1 MAVDPVRI
9 HTKKTG
15 RKEPEKHD
23 SKWPRMQGATERE
36 RATRA
41 LRDSEERFRATF
53 EQAAVGI
60 AHTTTDNRILEVN
73 QKLCDILG
81 YTAQELRQLKTRD
94 LTLPEDRDTQDRL
107 RQEVIA
113 GERPYFQAEKR
124 YVRKDGRTIWVNRT
138 VTLARQAAGGEPY
151 LIQVIE
157 DITERKRVEQRL
169 DSAKRAHRVLAEC
182 GHALVHAEDETALLR
197 EMCRVVVESG
207 GYKMAWVGLAT
218 GDPAR
223 PVHPAAHAGFGDDA
237 PMTGAAGWGVDGRY
251 QGFMHEVI
259 TTGAPHIARDILN
272 DPKYAR
278 RRARAVQHGFQSSIA
293 LPLKSEGRILGA
305 IAIYAR
311 EPDAFDS
318 EEIDLLT
325 ELANDIAFGIA
336 GLRTRSAREKAEER
350 SRVNERRFRET
361 FEQAAVGIS
370 RVGLDGVVV
379 DVNQKFC
386 DMLGYARDELLGKA
400 IRDITHPGDYG
411 RGSQYRAELAHGTA
425 KSMASEKRFLRK
437 DGTIMWARRTMS
449 SVCDDAGN
457 PQYVISVVEDIT
469 ERKELERRFELT
481 FNQAAVGMTQSG
493 LDGRLVQVNQ
503 KYADMLGYAREELL
517 GMRIEELTHPE
528 DRPETVQTMQKL
540 RDREI
545 ERASGE
551 KRLVHKDGRAI
562 WVNRTSA
569 LVRDDSGEP
578 LHYIAVIEDITERKQ
593 AEERYRAT
601 FDNAPVGIMHTAV
614 DDDKIL
620 HANAKLCEMLGYTY
634 DELVRMK
641 TDEFIHPDYV
651 GADQPKYREK
661 MLKGEVDTFS
671 SERLYRRKDGSDLW
685 VNRTVSLARDSA
697 GSPLYFIRIVED
709 ITERTLSARRRAMEH
724 AVTQVL
730 SEAATVDEAMPIVLR
745 NICQALAW
753 TCGAHWK
760 WNETEELLRCAA
772 TWHVDVEG
780 VAEFVA
786 ATRESPNE
794 APAWRGGAPGTSTGG
809 VVRRVWFSGAPAWF
823 ADVMQHPDFR
833 RGPAAAK
840 AGLHSAFG
848 FPILA
853 GTRPLGVMEFYS
865 REIKQPDEALLQMV
879 RAVGS
884 QIGQFIQ
891 RKQAEDKVAQLAQF
905 DTVTGLP
912 NRSLFNDRLG
922 QMLTQ
927 AQRNDWSIGVL
938 FVDLDRFK
946 AVNDTYGHAAGDM
959 LLHQVAARL
968 KECVRSGDT
977 VGRLSGDEF
986 ALVLSNLAKADDA
999 GLVAQKIVDALAA
1012 PFDLDGHQ
1020 TYISASIGIALFPSD
1035 GGEPDTLIKN
1045 ADTAMYRA
1053 KEQGRNGYQFY
1064 LPQMNERLTQ
1074 RLQLE
1079 AQLRGALDRKEFV
1092 LHYQP
1097 KVSLATGVITGF
1109 EALLRWQRGERLVPP
1124 AEFISI
1130 LEETGLIVP
1139 VGEWVLKSVCEQLK
1153 RWQQESIAARPVA
1166 VNLSARQ
1173 FQRKGLAAVV
1183 GQVLRENRVD
1193 PGLLELELTET
1204 LLMSDAEEAVETL
1217 HQLKSLGV
1225 RLTVDDFGTGYSSLA
1240 YLKRFPLDA
1249 LKIDR
1254 AFIRDTVTDPDDA
1267 AITLTIINLA
1277 HSMKLK
1283 VVAEGVETEGQLS
1296 FLRSHGC
1303 DEMQGYYFAR
1313 PLPVEDCSR
1322 ALREDRRLQYSQ
1334 AGAATES
1341 PSVLLVDDKEDEL
1354 LLLKQALSA
1363 EGFNVLTANSAQAGF
1378 EILARHGA
1386 NIVISDHHMPEMTGI
1401 EFLSR
1406 VRKLY
1411 PNTVRV
1417 VASKSD
1423 DAPTLTRATNRA
1435 GIHKFLS
1442 KTWDPQ
1448 RLRAEVREAYESLV
1462 RSGNQSPDVRAGGPE
1477 TVSKTDLKPQITS

>member
-1 MAVDPVRI
+1 MAGQPVGIRN
-9 HTKKTG
+9 KKAARRELGKHGGENG
-15 RKEPEKHD
+15 RAQ
-23 SKWPRMQGATERE
+23 SITERE
-36 RATRA
+36 RVQRA
-41 LRDSEERFRATF
+41 LRDSEERFSATF

-73 QKLCDILG
+73 QKLCNILG

-94 LTLPEDRDTQDRL
+94 LTLPEDRDTHDRL

-113 GERPYFQAEKR
+113 GERPYFQGEKR

-138 VTLARQAAGGEPY
+138 VTLARQAASAKPY
-151 LIQVIE
+151 LIQVFE
-157 DITERKRVEQRL
+157 DITERKRIDQRL
-169 DSAKRAHRVLAEC
+169 DSAIRAHRVLAEF
-182 GHALVHAEDETALLR
+182 GRTLVHAEDETALLR
-197 EMCRVVVESG
+197 EMCRIVVESG

-223 PVHPAAHAGFGDDA
+223 PVHPAAHTGFGDDA
-237 PMTGAAGWGVDGRY
+237 PMTGAAAWGADGRY

-259 TTGAPHIARDILN
+259 TTGGPHIARDILN
-272 DPKYAR
+272 DPKHAR

-293 LPLKSEGRILGA
+293 LPLKSEGRTVGA

-325 ELANDIAFGIA
+325 GLANDIAFGIA

-350 SRVNERRFRET
+350 SREHERRFRET

-370 RVGLDGVVV
+370 RVGLDGIVV

-400 IRDITHPGDYG
+400 VKDITHPADYG
-411 RGSQYRAELAHGTA
+411 RGSQYRAELAHGA
-425 KSMASEKRFLRK
+425 AQSMSSEKRFLRK
-437 DGTIMWARRTMS
+437 DGTIMWARSTMS

-469 ERKELERRFELT
+469 DRKELERRFELT

-493 LDGRLVQVNQ
+493 LDGRLLQVNQ
-503 KYADMLGYAREELL
+503 KYADMLGYTREELL
-517 GMRIEELTHPE
+517 GMRIEDLTHPE
-528 DRPETVQTMQKL
+528 DRPETVQAMQKL

-545 ERASGE
+545 EKASGE

-562 WVNRTSA
+562 WVHRTSA

-614 DDDKIL
+614 DDDRIL

-634 DELVRMK
+634 DELVCMK
-641 TDEFIHPDYV
+641 TDQFIHPDHV
-651 GADQPKYREK
+651 GTDQRKYRER
-661 MLKGEVDTFS
+661 MLNGEMDTFS

-697 GSPLYFIRIVED
+697 GSSLYFIRIIED
-709 ITERTLSARRRAMEH
+709 ITERTQSARRRAMEH

-730 SEAATVDEAMPIVLR
+730 AEAASVEEAMPIILR
-745 NICQALAW
+745 TVCQALEW
-753 TCGAHWK
+753 TCGAHWR
-760 WNETEELLRCAA
+760 WNETEELLRCAE
-772 TWHVDVEG
+772 TWHVDAKG

-833 RGPAAAK
+833 RGPAAAG

-853 GTRPLGVMEFYS
+853 GTQPLGVMEFYS

-879 RAVGS
+879 RAIGS

-927 AQRNDWSIGVL
+927 ARRNDWSIGIL

-959 LLHQVAARL
+959 LLRQVAARL

-986 ALVLSNLAKADDA
+986 AVMLSNLAKADDA

-1012 PFDLDGHQ
+1012 PFDLDGQ
-1020 TYISASIGIALFPSD
+1020 QAYISASIGIALFPSD
-1035 GGEPDTLIKN
+1035 GGEPDTLIRN

-1064 LPQMNERLTQ
+1064 LPQMNERLKL
-1074 RLQLE
+1074 RLERE
-1079 AQLRGALDRKEFV
+1079 AQLRGALERDEYR

-1097 KVSLATGVITGF
+1097 KVNLETGAISGF
-1109 EALLRWQRGERLVPP
+1109 EALLRWEHGGRLVSPG
-1124 AEFISI
+1124 EFIPI
-1130 LEETGLIVP
+1130 LEYTGLIVP
-1139 VGEWVLKSVCEQLK
+1139 VGEWVVRSACGQIK
-1153 RWQQESIAARPVA
+1153 RWEEQRLAARPVA

-1173 FQRKGLAAVV
+1173 FQSKNLAEAI
-1183 GQVLRENRVD
+1183 GAILRETGVA
-1193 PGLLELELTET
+1193 PGLLELELTES

-1217 HQLKSLGV
+1217 RELKALGV
-1225 RLTVDDFGTGYSSLA
+1225 RLAVDDFGTGYSSLA
-1240 YLKRFPLDA
+1240 YLKRFPLDT

-1254 AFIRDTVTDPDDA
+1254 AFVRDTISDPDDA
-1267 AITLTIINLA
+1267 AIALAIINLA
-1277 HSMKLK
+1277 HSLKLK
-1283 VVAEGVETEGQLS
+1283 VVAEGVETEAQLN
-1296 FLRSHGC
+1296 FLCLRGC
-1303 DEMQGYYFAR
+1303 DEMQGFYFAR
-1313 PLPVEDCSR
+1313 PLPVEECSKWL
-1322 ALREDRRLQYSQ
+1322 AEGRRLQLPQS
-1334 AGAATES
+1334 AAETDL
-1341 PSVLLVDDKEDEL
+1341 PVL
-1354 LLLKQALSA
+1354 LLLDDNEEELRRLEHALDA
-1363 EGFNVLTANSAQAGF
+1363 ECFRIVTATSPQVAF
-1378 EILARHGA
+1378 DILALHGA
-1386 NIVISDHHMPEMTGI
+1386 RIVISDHRMPEMSGV
-1401 EFLSR
+1401 EFLTK

-1411 PNTVRV
+1411 PDTVRMI
-1417 VASKSD
+1417 ASGD
-1423 DAPTLTRATNRA
+1423 GDAPTLTRAINRA
-1435 GIHKFLS
+1435 GIHTFLS
-1442 KTWDPQ
+1442 KKWDAD
-1448 RLRAEVREAYESLV
+1448 RLRSEVREAYRQRL
-1462 RSGNQSPDVRAGGPE
+1462 
-1477 TVSKTDLKPQITS
+1477 